1 MSREKQNISKI
12 FLDQYQNKDKE
23 NDFLQIKINNEKKI
37 MKEIELKTENI
48 IKNAYTTGQITN
60 PFLEKDN

>member
-1 MSREKQNISKI
+1 
-12 FLDQYQNKDKE
+12 
-23 NDFLQIKINNEKKI
+23 